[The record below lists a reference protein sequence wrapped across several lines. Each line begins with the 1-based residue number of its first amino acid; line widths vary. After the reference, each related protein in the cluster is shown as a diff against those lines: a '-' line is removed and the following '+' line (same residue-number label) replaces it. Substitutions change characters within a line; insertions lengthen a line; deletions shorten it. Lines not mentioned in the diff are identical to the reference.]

1 MAAAAVSPSF
11 FSTVSM
17 AFGIRCRRHTCKIVI
32 LTSLVWCFVD
42 VVVLVTYSDCSNGVG
57 FMCGGG
63 GGGGG
68 GGMRG
73 LSASE
78 ARGSGKHKALQF
90 AARQVTDRWSSY
102 PDELLR
108 TWSAAAVVPRQS
120 GKHGEMG
127 KAVKIP
133 SDMEEEKKEKFRIN
147 QFNLLASEMISLN
160 RSLQDVRLAA

>member
-1 MAAAAVSPSF
+1 M
-11 FSTVSM
+11 
-17 AFGIRCRRHTCKIVI
+17 
-32 LTSLVWCFVD
+32 WCFVD

-63 GGGGG
+63 NGG
-68 GGMRG
+68 RS
-73 LSASE
+73 LSASSG
-78 ARGSGKHKALQF
+78 AQGSGKHKALQF

-102 PDELLR
+102 SDELLR
-108 TWSAAAVVPRQS
+108 LWSAAATVPRQS

-127 KAVKIP
+127 KPVKIP
-133 SDMEEEKKEKFRIN
+133 SEMEEEKKEKFRIN

>member
-1 MAAAAVSPSF
+1 MAAAAVSLSF
-11 FSTVSM
+11 SPTAVSM

-32 LTSLVWCFVD
+32 LTSLVWCFLD

-68 GGMRG
+68 GGRS
-73 LSASE
+73 LSASG
-78 ARGSGKHKALQF
+78 AQGSGKHKALQF

-108 TWSAAAVVPRQS
+108 AWSAAATVPRQS

-133 SDMEEEKKEKFRIN
+133 SEMEEEKKEKFRIN

-160 RSLQDVRLAA
+160 RSLQDVRLPA

>member
-1 MAAAAVSPSF
+1 
-11 FSTVSM
+11 M

-63 GGGGG
+63 NGG
-68 GGMRG
+68 RS
-73 LSASE
+73 LSASG
-78 ARGSGKHKALQF
+78 AQGSGKHKALQF

-102 PDELLR
+102 SDELLR
-108 TWSAAAVVPRQS
+108 LWSAAATVPRQS

-127 KAVKIP
+127 KPVKIP
-133 SDMEEEKKEKFRIN
+133 SEMEEEKKEKFRIN

>member
-1 MAAAAVSPSF
+1 
-11 FSTVSM
+11 M

-63 GGGGG
+63 GGGDGNGG
-68 GGMRG
+68 RS
-73 LSASE
+73 LSASG
-78 ARGSGKHKALQF
+78 ALGSGKHKALQF
-90 AARQVTDRWSSY
+90 AARQVPDRWSSY

-108 TWSAAAVVPRQS
+108 IWSAAATVPRQS

-133 SDMEEEKKEKFRIN
+133 SEMEEEKKEKFRIN

-160 RSLQDVRLAA
+160 RSLQDVRLPA